1 MTPKELYE
9 WAKERRLEDASIRVD
24 TTRDIDE
31 FELSYPEIK
40 DVGEGRYEVVINI
53 D

>member
-1 MTPKELYE
+1 MTPKELYD

-24 TTRDIDE
+24 TFQGLCD
-31 FELSYPEIK
+31 FESSYPEIK
-40 DVGEGRYEVVINI
+40 DVSEGRYEVVIDI